1 MRKIVNYEFIS
12 FKKASGDESVS
23 LIRAV
28 IACDTAEDIPEYNGI
43 EGYELDMG
51 SVAWDISNGEIYA
64 LNSEHEWIKQ

>member
-1 MRKIVNYEFIS
+1 MNKIVNQEFLG
-12 FKKASGDESVS
+12 FKVSGEESVS

-43 EGYELDMG
+43 EGYELDIG

-64 LNSEHEWIKQ
+64 LNSSHEWVKQ

>member
-1 MRKIVNYEFIS
+1 MRKIVNNEFIS

-28 IACDTAEDIPEYNGI
+28 IACDTAEDIPEYNAFA
-43 EGYELDMG
+43 GYELDMG

-64 LNSEHEWIKQ
+64 LNSEHEWVKQ